1 MHLAKKMIEDRSR
14 DYMNARRVAKVR
26 RESMA
31 VQPGGAVEAKRI
43 HNGWL
48 NRCSPGIRD
57 RDEGLG
63 QERPLGASTELPA
76 GGAAGGN
83 VEEVHPVGEKQPTA
97 HGRPD
102 PHHQERSVSGWG
114 QQRGSLTWGHQQV
127 SSCDRLFCRPPLGG
141 GGLPSS
147 LRL

>member
-1 MHLAKKMIEDRSR
+1 MIEDRSR

-26 RESMA
+26 QESMA
-31 VQPGGAVEAKRI
+31 VKPGGAIEAKLI

-48 NRCSPGIRD
+48 NCCPPGIRD
-57 RDEGLG
+57 RHEGSG
-63 QERPLGASTELPA
+63 QERPLGTSTELPA

-97 HGRPD
+97 HRRPD

-114 QQRGSLTWGHQQV
+114 HQRGGHQQGDHQQGVCWLWTKAQLAFV
-127 SSCDRLFCRPPLGG
+127 SLTGYLAGSH
-141 GGLPSS
+141 
-147 LRL
+147 